1 MKVET
6 TCVKINCLNANLTSQ
21 NDYVTTLSEYSKWS
35 RLYFISFFISKSVDV
50 KIEELDPPTSV
61 IIQQGMLSGAAEC
74 PLPRPVA
81 FHGRDHA
88 ADTKLTTTRDNA
100 AW

>member
-1 MKVET
+1 MKAVF
-6 TCVKINCLNANLTSQ
+6 
-21 NDYVTTLSEYSKWS
+21 YLSESAH
-35 RLYFISFFISKSVDV
+35 V

-74 PLPRPVA
+74 PHPRPVA

-88 ADTKLTTTRDNA
+88 ADTKLTTSRDNA
-100 AW
+100 AG